1 MYFCLLTAMTR
12 SSAARDLLPMI
23 LDGRAKAAASLALS
37 TLETMATRQGEAAV
51 ELSSLSADLMLAQD
65 CAEDAEDLLQ
75 TALTRIS
82 RLVSLVLAEKVF
94 AELRELGWLPADA
107 SLPRMGERMI
117 LHAGPPIPWQRMCWE
132 PIEGGN
138 MPVMI
143 VDRQEFKK
151 K

>member
-65 CAEDAEDLLQ
+65 CAEDAEDLYRQALVAA
-75 TALTRIS
+75 TADRMSSDDRPAPSFPTASAS
-82 RLVSLVLAEKVF
+82 R
-94 AELRELGWLPADA
+94 
-107 SLPRMGERMI
+107 
-117 LHAGPPIPWQRMCWE
+117 AGAGSRATGKPC
-132 PIEGGN
+132 G
-138 MPVMI
+138 
-143 VDRQEFKK
+143 
-151 K
+151 

>member
-65 CAEDAEDLLQ
+65 CAEDAEDLYRQALVAA
-75 TALTRIS
+75 TASPRGQVRVIS
-82 RLVSLVLAEKVF
+82 CRNIGMLSLYQRRFGA
-94 AELRELGWLPADA
+94 AANASSAWWRTMPPRCRNRSRRWPAW
-107 SLPRMGERMI
+107 P
-117 LHAGPPIPWQRMCWE
+117 
-132 PIEGGN
+132 
-138 MPVMI
+138 
-143 VDRQEFKK
+143 
-151 K
+151 